1 MQTKKTSTFKP
12 DIGDIVRTPRGL
24 FWVDDV
30 SRALNY
36 GYNILLR
43 GREEVDDYVVD
54 ETEFAQTCEIVCRCE
69 DGRGIL
75 KLLSELL

>member
-24 FWVDDV
+24 FWVDDI
-30 SRALNY
+30 SRALNC

-43 GREEVDDYVVD
+43 GREEVDDYAVD

>member
-12 DIGDIVRTPRGL
+12 EIGDIVRTPRGL
-24 FWVDDV
+24 FWVDDI
-30 SRALNY
+30 SRALNC

-43 GREEVDDYVVD
+43 GREEVDDYAVD

>member
-1 MQTKKTSTFKP
+1 MQTKKTSTSKP

-24 FWVDDV
+24 FWVDDI
-30 SRALNY
+30 SRALNC

-54 ETEFAQTCEIVCRCE
+54 ETEFAQTCEFVCRCE

>member
-24 FWVDDV
+24 FWVDDISCHV
-30 SRALNY
+30 DL
-36 GYNILLR
+36 GTVFHLR
-43 GREEVDDYVVD
+43 GREEVDDYPID

-75 KLLSELL
+75 KLLSEML